1 MDAQRRR
8 RSAPT
13 PSKMRQIS
21 VAYGQ
26 VFLPQTAMQIASLE
40 QV

>member
-13 PSKMRQIS
+13 PPIMRQAGA
-21 VAYGQ
+21 AYGQ